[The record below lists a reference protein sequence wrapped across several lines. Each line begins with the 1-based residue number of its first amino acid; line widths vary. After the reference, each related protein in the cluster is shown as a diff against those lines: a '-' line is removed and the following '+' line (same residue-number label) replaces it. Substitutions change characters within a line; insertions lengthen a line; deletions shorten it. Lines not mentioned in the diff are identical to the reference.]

1 MLLNRERALATMDKY
16 GLDALVAVTPENV
29 YYLSDY
35 GTEHSFHF
43 APWGMSCAILPRDES
58 IPPTL
63 TVHEWELPHLVGQPT
78 WMPEVR
84 VQTGFDVNYPEHAQ
98 IGPDEERLWE
108 LVLKGR
114 EKGVPNRQRL
124 LGKTLRELGLDRAR
138 LGFDD
143 PRVMLELRENELT
156 RADSRDDVN
165 VFREIRSVKTPQ
177 ELELLRRGARI
188 IQTAIEGVANLARE
202 GTTTRELM
210 HYFKSTMAAQGGYG
224 SHMTGGGG
232 SRPWLSHPGESYVLK
247 QGDVLYLDP
256 AGHYKHYWCD
266 MGRAA
271 HIGPPSEK
279 FLELYG
285 VLQTCHRVVVPQIRP
300 GVRAEELR
308 QQAREITR
316 HAMPAGLVV
325 LAHSIGI
332 EQYDHPESLG
342 GFLTDDF
349 VVEDGM
355 VINFETLYFELGWG
369 VLQLEDTYH
378 VTAAGPERLQTL
390 LQEPFLST

>member
-58 IPPTL
+58 ISPTL
-63 TVHEWELPHLVGQPT
+63 TVHEWELPHLVGRPT
-78 WMPEVR
+78 WMPDVR
-84 VQTGFDVNYPEHAQ
+84 VQTGFDVHYPEGAQ

-124 LGKTLRELGLDRAR
+124 LGQTLRELGLDRAR

-143 PRVMLELRENELT
+143 PRVMLELRENELEE
-156 RADSRDDVN
+156 ADSRDVLN
-165 VFREIRSVKTPQ
+165 VFREIRNVKTPE
-177 ELELLRRGARI
+177 ELELLREGARI
-188 IQTAIEGVANLARE
+188 IQTALAGVANLARE

-210 HYFKSTMAAQGGYG
+210 HYFKSSMAAQGGYG

-271 HIGPPSEK
+271 QIGPPSEK
-279 FLELYG
+279 FLELYS
-285 VLQTCHRVVVPQIRP
+285 VLQNCHRAVVPQLRP
-300 GVRAEELR
+300 GISAEELKR
-308 QQAREITR
+308 QARESTR
-316 HAMPAGLVV
+316 HAMPAGFVV
-325 LAHSIGI
+325 LAHSLGI
-332 EQYDHPESLG
+332 EHYDHPESIG
-342 GFLTDDF
+342 GFLADDF
-349 VVEDGM
+349 LVEDGM
-355 VINFETLYFELGWG
+355 VMNFETLYFELGWG

-378 VTAAGPERLQTL
+378 VTSAGPERLQTL
-390 LQEPFLST
+390 PQEPFLSS

>member
-1 MLLNRERALATMDKY
+1 MLLNRDRALETMEKH

-43 APWGMSCAILPRDES
+43 APWGLSCAILPRDEAV
-58 IPPTL
+58 PPTL
-63 TVHEWELPHLVGQPT
+63 TVHEWELPHLVGSPT

-84 VQTGFDVNYPEHAQ
+84 VQTGFDVNYPEGAA
-98 IGPDEERLWE
+98 IGPDEEELWK
-108 LVLKGR
+108 LVLAGR
-114 EKGVPNRQRL
+114 ERGIPNRQRL
-124 LGKTLRELGLDRAR
+124 LGETLRELGLDRAR

-143 PRVMLELRENELT
+143 PRVLLELEANEL
-156 RADSRDDVN
+156 AGSASRDALN
-165 VFREIRSVKTPQ
+165 VFREIRMVKTPK
-177 ELELLRRGARI
+177 ELELLRSGARI
-188 IQTAIEGVANLARE
+188 IQTALEGVANLARE

-210 HYFKSTMAAQGGYG
+210 HYFKASMAAQGGYG

-232 SRPWLSHPGESYVLK
+232 SRPWLSHPNESYALK
-247 QGDVLYLDP
+247 RGDVLYLDP

-271 HIGPPSEK
+271 HIGPPTGK
-279 FLELYG
+279 FVELYAA
-285 VLQTCHRVVVPQIRP
+285 LQECHRVVVPELLP
-300 GVRAEELR
+300 RASASELK
-308 QQAREITR
+308 ARAR
-316 HAMPAGLVV
+316 DVARAAMPSGLVV

-342 GFLTDDF
+342 NFLTDDF
-349 VVEDGM
+349 VLEEGM
-355 VINFETLYFELGWG
+355 VVNFETLYFELGWG

-378 VTAAGPERLQTL
+378 VAAAGPERLQTL
-390 LQEPFLST
+390 PLEPFVSA

>member
-1 MLLNRERALATMDKY
+1 MLLNRERALAMMDKHR
-16 GLDALVAVTPENV
+16 LDALVAVTPENV

-43 APWGMSCAILPRDES
+43 APWGLSCAILPRAES

-63 TVHEWELPHLVGQPT
+63 TVHEWELPHLVARPT

-84 VQTGFDVNYPEHAQ
+84 VQTGFDIHYPKGAR
-98 IGPDEERLWE
+98 IGPDENDLWE

-124 LGKTLRELGLDRAR
+124 LGQTLQELGLDRAR

-143 PRVMLELRENELT
+143 PRVMLELRENEL
-156 RADSRDDVN
+156 AHAECRDAVN
-165 VFREIRSVKTPQ
+165 VFREIRVVKTSD
-177 ELELLRRGARI
+177 ELELLRRGARM
-188 IQTAIEGVANLARE
+188 IQTALEGVANLAQE

-210 HYFKSTMAAQGGYG
+210 HYFKSSMAAQGGYG

-232 SRPWLSHPGESYVLK
+232 SRPWLSHPNESYVLK
-247 QGDVLYLDP
+247 RGDVLYLDP
-256 AGHYKHYWCD
+256 AGHYRHYWCD

-271 HIGPPSEK
+271 QIGPPTQK
-279 FLELYG
+279 FIELYS
-285 VLQTCHRVVVPQIRP
+285 VLQECHRSIVPQLRP
-300 GVRAEELR
+300 GMTSAELR
-308 QQAREITR
+308 QQARELT
-316 HAMPAGLVV
+316 HDNMPAGLVA
-325 LAHSIGI
+325 LCHAIGI
-332 EQYDHPESLG
+332 EQYDQPESIG

-349 VVEDGM
+349 MLEDGI

-378 VTAAGPERLQTL
+378 VTAAGAERLQTMP
-390 LQEPFLST
+390 QEPFLSG